1 MRSKTLVAG
10 LAIISIIILVPVYLF
25 KQQGSE
31 VKNYK
36 DLNFNMMDIRIYQ
49 ENLGD
54 QIKGGKLEDAVWL
67 LEGMDSI
74 LLLLGD
80 KFPEHR
86 KLRDEG
92 FSYYYKKEMQQPIR
106 MMKQSIRKQDTALA
120 LKGYKLLVKNCNS
133 CHIDL
138 EIDKKVW
145 E

>member
-1 MRSKTLVAG
+1 MRTKTMVAG
-10 LAIISIIILVPVYLF
+10 LAIISIILVPVLLF
-25 KQQGSE
+25 NSEEYE

-54 QIKGGKLEDAVWL
+54 EIKKGNLDDAVWL

-80 KFPEHR
+80 EFPEHR
-86 KLRDEG
+86 KLRQDG
-92 FSYYYKKEMQQPIR
+92 FAYYYKKEMQQPIG
-106 MMKQSIRKQDTALA
+106 MMRKSIRKQDTALA

-133 CHIDL
+133 CHINL

-145 E
+145 Q

>member
-1 MRSKTLVAG
+1 MRNKTMITGLV
-10 LAIISIIILVPVYLF
+10 IISVFTVPVF
-25 KQQGSE
+25 IINQQAKE

-49 ENLGD
+49 ENLGE
-54 QIKGGKLEDAVWL
+54 QIKARNLDDAVWL

-80 KFPEHR
+80 LYPEHR
-86 KLRDEG
+86 KLKQDG
-92 FSYYYKKEMQQPIR
+92 FAYYYKKEMRGPVG
-106 MMKQSIRKQDTALA
+106 MMRQAIQKQDTALA

>member
-10 LAIISIIILVPVYLF
+10 LAIISIITVPVFLF
-25 KQQGSE
+25 NQQGSD

-54 QIKGGKLEDAVWL
+54 QIKAGNLEDAVWL

-80 KFPEHR
+80 LYPEHR

-92 FSYYYKKEMQQPIR
+92 FAYYYKKEMQEPIG

>member
-1 MRSKTLVAG
+1 MRSKMLIAG
-10 LAIISIIILVPVYLF
+10 LGVMTLILVPVLLL
-25 KQQGSE
+25 KQQGGE

-54 QIKGGKLEDAVWL
+54 QIKAGKLEDAVWL

-86 KLRDEG
+86 KLRQDG
-92 FSYYYKKEMQQPIR
+92 FSYYYKKEMKEPVG
-106 MMKQSIRKQDTALA
+106 MMRQAIRKQDTALA

-133 CHIDL
+133 CHTDL

>member
-1 MRSKTLVAG
+1 MRSKTLIAG
-10 LAIISIIILVPVYLF
+10 LAIISIILVLVLIIN
-25 KQQGSE
+25 QQDGD

-54 QIKGGKLEDAVWL
+54 EIKAGNLEDAVWL

-80 KFPEHR
+80 KFKEHR
-86 KLRDEG
+86 KLQEDE
-92 FSYYYKKEMQQPIR
+92 FSYYYKKEMQEPVG
-106 MMKQSIRKQDTALA
+106 MMRESIRKQDTALA

>member
-1 MRSKTLVAG
+1 MSRKILLAG
-10 LAIISIIILVPVYLF
+10 LAISSLILVPVIFIDWQNNY
-25 KQQGSE
+25 

-54 QIKGGKLEDAVWL
+54 EIRKGKLKDAVWL

-80 KFPEHR
+80 IYPEHR
-86 KLRDEG
+86 KLQQEG
-92 FSYYYKKEMQQPIR
+92 FSYYYKKEMQQPIG
-106 MMKQSIRKQDTALA
+106 MMRQSIRKQDTALA
-120 LKGYKLLVKNCNS
+120 LKGYKLLIKNCNS
-133 CHIDL
+133 CHINL
-138 EIDKKVW
+138 EIDKEVW

>member
-1 MRSKTLVAG
+1 MRSKMLIAG
-10 LAIISIIILVPVYLF
+10 LGAMTIILVPVLLL
-25 KQQGSE
+25 KQQGE
-31 VKNYK
+31 DVKNYK

-54 QIKGGKLEDAVWL
+54 EIKAGRLDDAVWL

-80 KFPEHR
+80 KFPKHR
-86 KLRDEG
+86 KLRQDG
-92 FSYYYKKEMQQPIR
+92 FSYYYKKEMKEPVG
-106 MMKQSIRKQDTALA
+106 MMRQAIRKQDTALA

>member
-10 LAIISIIILVPVYLF
+10 LAIISIILVPVYLF
-25 KQQGSE
+25 NQQGSE

>member
-1 MRSKTLVAG
+1 MRSKMLITG
-10 LAIISIIILVPVYLF
+10 LAIISIILVSVFLIN
-25 KQQGSE
+25 QQNGD

-49 ENLGD
+49 ENLGE
-54 QIKGGKLEDAVWL
+54 QIKAGKLEDAVWL

-74 LLLLGD
+74 LLLLGE

-86 KLRDEG
+86 KLRQDG
-92 FSYYYKKEMQQPIR
+92 FSYYYKKEMKEPVG
-106 MMKQSIRKQDTALA
+106 MMRQAIRKQDTALA

-133 CHIDL
+133 CHTDL

>member
-1 MRSKTLVAG
+1 MRSKMLIAG
-10 LAIISIIILVPVYLF
+10 LGAMTIILVPVLLL
-25 KQQGSE
+25 KQQGE
-31 VKNYK
+31 DVKNYK

-54 QIKGGKLEDAVWL
+54 EIKAGRLEDAVWL

-86 KLRDEG
+86 KLRQDG
-92 FSYYYKKEMQQPIR
+92 FSYYYKKEMQQPIG
-106 MMKQSIRKQDTALA
+106 MMKKSIRKQDTALA

>member
-1 MRSKTLVAG
+1 MRSKMLIAG
-10 LAIISIIILVPVYLF
+10 LGAMTIILVPVLLL
-25 KQQGSE
+25 KQQGE
-31 VKNYK
+31 DVKNYK

-54 QIKGGKLEDAVWL
+54 EIKAGRLDDAVWL

-86 KLRDEG
+86 KLRQDG
-92 FSYYYKKEMQQPIR
+92 FSYYYKKEMKEPVG
-106 MMKQSIRKQDTALA
+106 MMRQAIRKQDTALA

>member
-1 MRSKTLVAG
+1 MRTKTMVAG
-10 LAIISIIILVPVYLF
+10 LAIISIILVPVLLF
-25 KQQGSE
+25 NSEEYE

-54 QIKGGKLEDAVWL
+54 EIKKGNLDDAVWL
-67 LEGMDSI
+67 LDGMDSI

-86 KLRDEG
+86 KLRQDG
-92 FSYYYKKEMQQPIR
+92 FAYYYKKEMQQPIG
-106 MMKQSIRKQDTALA
+106 MMRKSIRKQDTALA

-133 CHIDL
+133 CHINL

>member
-10 LAIISIIILVPVYLF
+10 LTIIIIILVPVF
-25 KQQGSE
+25 IFNKQGIE

-54 QIKGGKLEDAVWL
+54 QIKTGNLEDAVWL

-86 KLRDEG
+86 KLGEDG
-92 FSYYYKKEMQQPIR
+92 FAYYYKKEMQQPIA
-106 MMKQSIRKQDTALA
+106 MMKKSIRKQDTALA

-133 CHIDL
+133 CHINL

>member
-10 LAIISIIILVPVYLF
+10 LAIISIITVPVFLF
-25 KQQGSE
+25 NQQGSD

-54 QIKGGKLEDAVWL
+54 QIKAGNLEDAVWL

-86 KLRDEG
+86 KLRQDG
-92 FSYYYKKEMQQPIR
+92 FSYYYKKEMQQPIG
-106 MMKQSIRKQDTALA
+106 MMKRSIRKQDTALA